1 MLNNKINY
9 TLLSVSKLCHT
20 LFQSVIT
27 YVIYIIILYHILYTL
42 VLNFQSASIIK
53 YILTFFFY
61 CLLWFF
67 AIFTTN
73 NLYIF
78 CMPIKISIIHRTQDT

>member
-9 TLLSVSKLCHT
+9 TVLSVSKLCHT

-53 YILTFFFY
+53 YILFFTVFYGFLLFLLLTICTFLHANKNKY
-61 CLLWFF
+61 N
-67 AIFTTN
+67 T
-73 NLYIF
+73 
-78 CMPIKISIIHRTQDT
+78 